1 MTLQE
6 LSCFLEVGK
15 VLNFSKAAEKLY
27 ISQPAVSKYI
37 RRLEEE
43 LGVRLL
49 ERSVRREVT
58 LTEAGRILLESLKQ
72 CEDVFAQGMEQ
83 LSLLKGAGSVTVSLT
98 EDCNLPDLMMQRFSR
113 VFARLSAI
121 EVNFAFI
128 SHEKIEASVE
138 SGRLVICTRESVP
151 EHMKCQ
157 ASRQTLTKA
166 SYYMLVSVRHPVFQR
181 TDHPK
186 LSEFAE
192 YPLLLSRTLPGR
204 MIEFF
209 EEAAERTMGYEPK
222 RKLLDNTDG
231 VILHLRGH
239 IGYTIVTE
247 WFKNFHDQDFY
258 ALPLGIP
265 TEYVLLWKPDRVQN
279 EKIREMIRMLG
290 EQEP

>member
-6 LSCFLEVGK
+6 LSCLLEVGK

-43 LGVRLL
+43 LEVRLL

-83 LSLLKGAGSVTVSLT
+83 LSLLKGSGAVTVSLT

-157 ASRQTLTKA
+157 ASRQILTKA
-166 SYYMLVSVRHPVFQR
+166 LIICWYRCSIRSFKGRITQSFQN
-181 TDHPK
+181 
-186 LSEFAE
+186 LQNILCFC
-192 YPLLLSRTLPGR
+192 PGR
-204 MIEFF
+204 CR
-209 EEAAERTMGYEPK
+209 EE
-222 RKLLDNTDG
+222 
-231 VILHLRGH
+231 
-239 IGYTIVTE
+239 
-247 WFKNFHDQDFY
+247 W
-258 ALPLGIP
+258 
-265 TEYVLLWKPDRVQN
+265 
-279 EKIREMIRMLG
+279 
-290 EQEP
+290 

>member
-43 LGVRLL
+43 LEVRLL

-83 LSLLKGAGSVTVSLT
+83 LSLLKGSGSVTVSLT
-98 EDCNLPDLMMQRFSR
+98 EDCNLPDLMMQ
-113 VFARLSAI
+113 
-121 EVNFAFI
+121 
-128 SHEKIEASVE
+128 
-138 SGRLVICTRESVP
+138 
-151 EHMKCQ
+151 
-157 ASRQTLTKA
+157 
-166 SYYMLVSVRHPVFQR
+166 HPVFQR

-192 YPLLLSRTLPGR
+192 YPLFLSRTLPGR
-204 MIEFF
+204 MVEFF
-209 EEAAERTMGYEPK
+209 EEVAGRTMGYEPK
-222 RKLLDNTDG
+222 QKQGRL
-231 VILHLRGH
+231 
-239 IGYTIVTE
+239 
-247 WFKNFHDQDFY
+247 
-258 ALPLGIP
+258 
-265 TEYVLLWKPDRVQN
+265 
-279 EKIREMIRMLG
+279 
-290 EQEP
+290 